1 MVYPQRCHS
10 VAIST
15 RYSMPHDENV
25 DVVARRYGPDFLR
38 PFESQ
43 GQALDVE
50 ENGKLRVRLKLI
62 ELPQEH

>member
-1 MVYPQRCHS
+1 
-10 VAIST
+10 
-15 RYSMPHDENV
+15 MPHDENV